1 MHRLLR
7 ILFGCV
13 VLVVVAAAAVGAV
26 VAFGYDRPTVENV
39 ESHVVDVNTTT
50 TLVETD
56 VSISNPNP
64 IGIRLGDAT
73 LTHSVEMNGVEMGA
87 NTEHGLRIGRKT
99 TNVTLT
105 TAIDNRKIPTWW
117 GRHIENGERTR
128 VETSLGVSVPVLGR
142 IATNTETTTFRTNVT
157 DRLSSS
163 TPRPVNADRPLLSDP
178 VLVINRTSATWGEV
192 THNATPLDTE
202 ITVYNP
208 SPVRFELTRLEYTV
222 TMNDVVVGNGTTGET
237 VALPA
242 GERRT
247 ITAETVIRN
256 DRLDDWWKTHIQRDQ
271 RTDLRV
277 AFTGVVSLPNGD
289 TVRVPLRGLDYTA
302 TIRTHVFETS
312 GSAGELERREPYG
325 SAAKSEHKS
334 ATVAKRIS

>member
-1 MHRLLR
+1 
-7 ILFGCV
+7 
-13 VLVVVAAAAVGAV
+13 
-26 VAFGYDRPTVENV
+26 
-39 ESHVVDVNTTT
+39 
-50 TLVETD
+50 
-56 VSISNPNP
+56 
-64 IGIRLGDAT
+64 
-73 LTHSVEMNGVEMGA
+73 THSVEMNGVEMGA

-192 THNATPLDTE
+192 TRNATPLATE

-222 TMNDVVVGNGTTGET
+222 TMNDVGVGNGTTGET

-277 AFTGVVSLPNGD
+277 AFTGVVSLPN
-289 TVRVPLRGLDYTA
+289 
-302 TIRTHVFETS
+302 
-312 GSAGELERREPYG
+312 
-325 SAAKSEHKS
+325 
-334 ATVAKRIS
+334 